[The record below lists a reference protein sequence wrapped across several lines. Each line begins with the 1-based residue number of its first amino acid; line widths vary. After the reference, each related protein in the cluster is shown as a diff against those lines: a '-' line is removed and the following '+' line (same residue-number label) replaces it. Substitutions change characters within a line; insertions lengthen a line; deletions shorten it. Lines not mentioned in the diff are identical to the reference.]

1 VVGRVPSL
9 RHSTDSLQD
18 QEHDDGPM
26 TGAKHCPGPVTM
38 FTLDTANRPMPTTA
52 DSPLQIL
59 SFPYHQLQSV
69 VEGPTPLRDIA
80 RVPGSALVWQL
91 EAGVQKRHVRL
102 VGERPGG
109 MALLI
114 VLPRAP
120 NLATDPTIWQLVAE
134 SRPHAIL
141 PYHDRPVES
150 DLAQILRKPPEN
162 MSVAVT
168 DYLKWRG
175 IRIDSDTV
183 HLLRRTLELSAD
195 LNSVTA
201 LSRSLYLSRR
211 ALGRR
216 FESRGLPVPSH
227 WLQFGRLVRF
237 ALRLQNSDESIY
249 SIACSLGYA
258 DGFAASNQMHR
269 LFGFRPTEVREYLG
283 WEWILE
289 AWLRRE
295 ADAGTFRPNVPEQ
308 PAAQPPRSG
317 SGSPDKISLTQRT
330 RGRRRAAG

>member
-1 VVGRVPSL
+1 MPSSL
-9 RHSTDSLQD
+9 RLRASAEG
-18 QEHDDGPM
+18 QENDDGAM
-26 TGAKHCPGPVTM
+26 TGARLCSGPVTM
-38 FTLDTANRPMPTTA
+38 FTLDTASRPMLSTE
-52 DSPLQIL
+52 DSPVQTL
-59 SFPYHQLQSV
+59 SFPYHQLQN
-69 VEGPTPLRDIA
+69 VEESLNPLRNIA
-80 RVPGSALVWQL
+80 RVPGSALIWQL
-91 EAGVQKRHVRL
+91 EAGVQGRHVRM

-114 VLPRAP
+114 ILPRAP
-120 NLATDPTIWQLVAE
+120 NLAADPTIWQLVAE
-134 SRPHAIL
+134 SRPQAIL

-175 IRIDSDTV
+175 IRIDRDTV
-183 HLLRRTLELSAD
+183 HLVRRTLELSAD

-227 WLQFGRLVRF
+227 WLQFGRLLRF
-237 ALRLQNSDESIY
+237 AIRLQNSDESIY
-249 SIACSLGYA
+249 SIACGLGYP

-289 AWLRRE
+289 AWLRKE
-295 ADAGTFRPNVPEQ
+295 ADAGTLRPKVPGQ
-308 PAAQPPRSG
+308 PVAHPPRSG
-317 SGSPDKISLTQRT
+317 SGAPDKITLGERP
-330 RGRRRAAG
+330 RGRRRPAG

>member
-1 VVGRVPSL
+1 
-9 RHSTDSLQD
+9 
-18 QEHDDGPM
+18 
-26 TGAKHCPGPVTM
+26 M
-38 FTLDTANRPMPTTA
+38 FTLDTASRPMLSTE
-52 DSPLQIL
+52 DSPVQTL
-59 SFPYHQLQSV
+59 SFPYHQLQN
-69 VEGPTPLRDIA
+69 VEESLNPLRNIA
-80 RVPGSALVWQL
+80 RVPGSALIWQL
-91 EAGVQKRHVRL
+91 EAGVQGRHVRM

-114 VLPRAP
+114 ILPRA
-120 NLATDPTIWQLVAE
+120 
-134 SRPHAIL
+134 

-175 IRIDSDTV
+175 IRIDRDTV
-183 HLLRRTLELSAD
+183 HLVRRTLELSAD

-227 WLQFGRLVRF
+227 WLQFGRLLRF
-237 ALRLQNSDESIY
+237 AIRLQNSDESIY
-249 SIACSLGYA
+249 SIACGLGYP

-289 AWLRRE
+289 AWLRKE
-295 ADAGTFRPNVPEQ
+295 ADAGTLRPKVPGQ
-308 PAAQPPRSG
+308 PVAHPPRSG
-317 SGSPDKISLTQRT
+317 SGAPDKITLGERP
-330 RGRRRAAG
+330 RGRRRPAG